1 MMREIPRSE
10 NEKVHMYPGTT
21 CTTCVYTCGTH
32 MYVCAHVQL
41 ALALAQ
47 PAKPVQV
54 KIVKPK
60 NQTSVVLTM
69 VFLTAYRS
77 PTS

>member
-10 NEKVHMYPGTT
+10 NEKVPGYNVQRT
-21 CTTCVYTCGTH
+21 GT
-32 MYVCAHVQL
+32 Q
-41 ALALAQ
+41 LAQ
-47 PAKPVQV
+47 PAKPV
-54 KIVKPK
+54 KIVNTGVHMLMFKCKNKPK

>member
-10 NEKVHMYPGTT
+10 NEKVPGYVQRT
-21 CTTCVYTCGTH
+21 GT
-32 MYVCAHVQL
+32 Q
-41 ALALAQ
+41 LAQ
-47 PAKPVQV
+47 PAKPV
-54 KIVKPK
+54 KIVNKPK